1 MAGRRPRYL
10 PVRKRDTRTAK
21 QESRYVSIF
30 YKRKVFAT
38 QALSQTQEN
47 VSEPQTGIEPDGNK
61 L

>member
-1 MAGRRPRYL
+1 MYEGWLAGW
-10 PVRKRDTRTAK
+10 K
-21 QESRYVSIF
+21 I
-30 YKRKVFAT
+30 KRKVFAT